1 MVVENDARIQSARR
15 ALKEAPLCVLNMVEA
30 HDVPIVY
37 HGLTLEVVKKTMTAT
52 VPLVS
57 STSFQ
62 RTHEA
67 GLFMP
72 IPRRS
77 VFVMRSMNSL
87 KGLSMTSPSTQVI
100 VTAP

>member
-1 MVVENDARIQSARR
+1 
-15 ALKEAPLCVLNMVEA
+15 
-30 HDVPIVY
+30 
-37 HGLTLEVVKKTMTAT
+37 
-52 VPLVS
+52 
-57 STSFQ
+57 
-62 RTHEA
+62 
-67 GLFMP
+67 MP